1 MDGVPAIP
9 QPRNHPEAARTSPA
23 GTSPAAVGTSPAAT
37 GAGTTAV
44 GAATAV
50 VGAGPTAL
58 GAATT
63 AATHAAAARPRAAR
77 PAAPGAPAPGAAGPG
92 AAGPGAPATPAAPE
106 TASRFAVLGPVRAWR
121 GAEALPSGTPQ
132 QRALLAA
139 LLLRDGR
146 TATAPELID
155 AIWGEDPPQQALATI
170 RTYASRLRKVLDPGL
185 LVTES
190 GGYAIRL
197 RATATLDLGVARSL
211 AAEAE
216 TARTAGDRGLART
229 LLARALDLWDGEPLA
244 AVPGPHAETERTR
257 LAEWRLQ
264 LVETRLDLDLEVGQ
278 HAEAVSELTALT
290 AAHPLRER
298 LRELLMLALYR
309 SGRQAEALA
318 VYADTR
324 RLLADELGVDP
335 CSELSALQQRILNA
349 DADLARAEDP
359 APAAAS
365 VQVRPAQLPATVADF
380 TGRSSFVEELGSILS
395 GTAGTGQVMAVS
407 ALAGIGGVGKTT
419 LAVHVAHAARPHFPD
434 GQLYVDLQ
442 GTEPRPAEPVAVL
455 GSFLRA
461 LGTPDTAIPDSPAE
475 RAALYRSTLDG
486 RRVLVL
492 LDNARDAAQVR
503 PLLPGTAG
511 CAALVTSRVRM
522 AGLAGAHLVDLDV
535 MSPEEALQLFT
546 RIVGAERVGAERQ
559 AALDVVGACGFLPLA
574 IRIAASRLAARRT
587 WTVSVLA
594 AKLAD
599 GRRRLDELQAGDLA
613 VKATFELGY
622 GQLEPAQQRAF
633 RLLGLADGPDI
644 SLAASAAV
652 LDLPEQDTEDLLE
665 ALVDCSLLESAAPGR
680 YRFHDLVR
688 LYARACAERDEQPPS
703 GREAALDR
711 LLDFYLATASG
722 VYALERPGDRLPAHL
737 SATRHPGLVFT
748 DPRAALDWL
757 YAEADPLL
765 ACVRQGAVRQDS
777 DGTRVLRRAVDLL
790 WAAKDLAESGAN
802 SKQYESA
809 ATALRDAAHG
819 AGDPRAEGR
828 ARTTLTNT
836 HLVAGRFTE
845 ADEEAR
851 QATALAREAGDPL
864 PSCWAPNDRG
874 IIALYQGRHADG
886 ERYLLEAIENFRADG
901 NHIGEASALCNL
913 SRIHV
918 ELGRLTSAIDLARQ
932 GIAVYDRMGLTL
944 RLANG
949 RYALGIA
956 LTQAGRLG
964 EALAQLTEALSLFH
978 DNRQPLWEGV
988 THFRLAEAHLA
999 ARRPTLAASHAEQA
1013 IALRGIGGEWRRAT
1027 VLTVLGKAL
1036 LRLGQSDRARACWR
1050 DAEAVFEQLDS
1061 AELSEVRALLN
1072 PEIAA

>member
-1 MDGVPAIP
+1 MDGVPPIP
-9 QPRNHPEAARTSPA
+9 HQRNHPEAARPRTGTRTAPDTPVSGPA
-23 GTSPAAVGTSPAAT
+23 GTGPVPAGN
-37 GAGTTAV
+37 
-44 GAATAV
+44 
-50 VGAGPTAL
+50 
-58 GAATT
+58 
-63 AATHAAAARPRAAR
+63 
-77 PAAPGAPAPGAAGPG
+77 
-92 AAGPGAPATPAAPE
+92 
-106 TASRFAVLGPVRAWR
+106 RFAVLGPVRAWR
-121 GAEALPSGTPQ
+121 GDEALPSGSPQ
-132 QRALLAA
+132 QRALLAV

-170 RTYASRLRKVLDPGL
+170 RTYASRLRKVLEPGL
-185 LVTES
+185 LVS
-190 GGYAIRL
+190 DAGGYAIRL
-197 RATATLDLGVARSL
+197 RHQEDLDLGIARSL
-211 AAEAE
+211 AADAE
-216 TARTAGDRGLART
+216 KARAAGDRTLARA

-244 AVPGPHAETERTR
+244 GVPGPHAETERTR

-264 LVETRLDLDLEVGQ
+264 LLETRLDLDLEVGH

-290 AAHPLRER
+290 AAHPLQER

-324 RLLADELGVDP
+324 RLLAEELGVDP
-335 CSELSALQQRILNA
+335 RPELSALQQRILNA
-349 DADLARAEDP
+349 DTELARAEDP
-359 APAAAS
+359 VPAAAP
-365 VQVRPAQLPATVADF
+365 VPVRPAQLPATVPDF
-380 TGRSSFVEELGSILS
+380 TGRAPFVAELGEIL
-395 GTAGTGQVMAVS
+395 AGAGGQVMAVS

-442 GTEPRPAEPVAVL
+442 GTEPRPALPEAVL

-461 LGTPDTAIPDSPAE
+461 LGTPDSAIPDSPAD

-522 AGLAGAHLVDLDV
+522 SGLAGAHLVDLDV

-599 GRRRLDELQAGDLA
+599 ERRRLDELQAGDLA

-622 GQLEPAQQRAF
+622 GQLEPGQQRAF
-633 RLLGLADGPDI
+633 RLLGLADGPDV
-644 SLAASAAV
+644 SLAAAAAV
-652 LDLPEQDTEDLLE
+652 LDLPEHDTEDLLE

-688 LYARACAERDEQPPS
+688 LYARACAERDEPS
-703 GREAALDR
+703 GGREDALDR
-711 LLDFYLATASG
+711 LLDFYLATAAR
-722 VYALERPGDRLPAHL
+722 VYAVERPGDRLPAHL
-737 SATRHPGLVFT
+737 STTRHPGLVLT

-757 YAEADPLL
+757 FAEADPLL
-765 ACVRQGAVRQDS
+765 ACARQSAGRPGA
-777 DGTRVLRRAVDLL
+777 LRRAVDLL

-809 ATALRDAAHG
+809 ALTLCEAAR
-819 AGDPRAEGR
+819 AARDPRGEGR
-828 ARTTLTNT
+828 ARTTLTMV
-836 HLVAGRFTE
+836 HLFAGRFAE
-845 ADEEAR
+845 ADDQAR
-851 QATALAREAGDPL
+851 QAMDLARAAGDPL

-874 IIALYQGRHADG
+874 IIALYQNRHEDG
-886 ERYLLEAIENFRADG
+886 ERYLLEAIENFRADD

-918 ELGRLTSAIDLARQ
+918 GMGRLTSAIDLARQ

-964 EALAQLTEALSLFH
+964 EALEQLGEALSLFH

-999 ARRPTLAASHAEQA
+999 ALRPTLAAKHAEQA

-1036 LRLGQSDRARACWR
+1036 RRLGQPDRARACWR
-1050 DAEAVFEQLDS
+1050 DAESVFAQLGS
-1061 AELSEVRALLN
+1061 AELAEVRSLLAS
-1072 PEIAA
+1072 ELAA